1 MAQMGIAGLG
11 REEWARVGVRE
22 LCCRC
27 RDDMPIPSLLQ
38 GAYYAQRAS
47 ISYPLSSFCLTGV
60 AANARDHPS
69 RPQDI
74 VRKAERRAGAHNFEH
89 RGGTLAAREIPD
101 NGWGVTLSMLLPWKL
116 KKPFPGFGQAVPT

>member
-1 MAQMGIAGLG
+1 
-11 REEWARVGVRE
+11 
-22 LCCRC
+22 
-27 RDDMPIPSLLQ
+27 MPIPSLLQ
-38 GAYYAQRAS
+38 GAYSAQRAS